1 VSLLRALGQ
10 RGFALLWTGQTVS
23 RLGDRLYTIALAWW
37 VLQKTGSA
45 TAMGTVLIFSSIP
58 NVLFVLLGG
67 VTVDRFSR
75 TRIMLIADLLRGS
88 IVTLLA
94 VLASTAALEVWHIY
108 IASIFFGLVAAF
120 FQPAYTALVPETV
133 PSEMLPSA
141 NSLTALSRNL
151 TGIAGPVLGAAT
163 VALGGPSGAF
173 ALDAGSFFLS
183 ALCLLPLLSI
193 STAHLSNTKRSS
205 IRDSLREGID
215 TVVHTPWLW
224 ITISIAGL
232 TNMTQ
237 YGPWSVALPF
247 LVKDNLHAD
256 VGILGLLYSA
266 FALGSV
272 LGAVWVGRS
281 VRLQHRGRVSYGG
294 LIVWGLATV
303 AVGLPLPVVGLL
315 GAAVLVGGSLS
326 IFNLI
331 WDNLLQEFV
340 PRHMLGRVVSI
351 DALGS
356 FVLTPI
362 GFGLAGWATDIIG
375 APWVLIIG
383 GLLTAA
389 LVSLG
394 LLHPAVQALD

>member
-1 VSLLRALGQ
+1 MTLVRSLTHPK
-10 RGFALLWTGQTVS
+10 FALLWSGQTVS
-23 RLGDRLYTIALAWW
+23 RLGDRLYMIALAWW

-45 TAMGTVLIFSSIP
+45 SAMGTVLIFSSIP
-58 NVLFVLLGG
+58 NLLFVLVGG

-75 TRIMLIADLLRGS
+75 ARIMLIADLLRGT
-88 IVTLLA
+88 IVTLLS
-94 VLASTAALEVWHIY
+94 VLAFSAALEVWHIY
-108 IASIFFGLVAAF
+108 AASILFGLVASF

-133 PSEMLPSA
+133 PSDMLPSA

-151 TGIAGPVLGAAT
+151 TGIAGPVLGAAI
-163 VALGGPSGAF
+163 VAFGGPSGAF
-173 ALDAGSFFLS
+173 ALDAVSFFLS
-183 ALCLLPLLSI
+183 AVCLLPLLSI

-205 IRDSLREGID
+205 IQDALREGIG
-215 TVVHTPWLW
+215 TVIHTPWLW

-237 YGPWSVALPF
+237 YGPWAVALPF
-247 LVKDNLHAD
+247 LVKDYLHAD
-256 VGILGLLYSA
+256 VGVLGLLYSA

-281 VRLQHRGRVSYGG
+281 TRLRQRGRISYAG
-294 LIVWGLATV
+294 LVIWGLATV
-303 AVGLPLPVVGLL
+303 VIGLPLPIAGLL
-315 GAAVLVGGSLS
+315 GAALLVGGSLAV
-326 IFNLI
+326 FNLI

-340 PRHMLGRVVSI
+340 PRHMLGRVASI

-375 APWVLIIG
+375 APMVLIIG

-394 LLHPAVQALD
+394 LLHPAVRALD